1 MKTFEEFLE
10 EGKVGRAAI
19 AILALKA
26 GVNPEHV
33 AGAPGDPNDERLWR
47 DPHTAKEP
55 RRLAA
60 RRKAGLKVPTRSQ

>member
-10 EGKVGRAAI
+10 EGKAGRAAI

-47 DPHTAKEP
+47 DPHTAKVP
-55 RRLAA
+55 RRIAA
-60 RRKAGLKVPTRSQ
+60 MRSAKLVPPSK